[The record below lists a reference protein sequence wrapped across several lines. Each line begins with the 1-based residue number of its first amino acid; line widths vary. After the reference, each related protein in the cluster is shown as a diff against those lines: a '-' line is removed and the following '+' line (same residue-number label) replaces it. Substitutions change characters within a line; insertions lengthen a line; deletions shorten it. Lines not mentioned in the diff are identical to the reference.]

1 MNVNFIPIA
10 IVTLWLRR
18 LKIFAFDTR
27 ITVVSLLILVI
38 ALILYV
44 ISFLNF
50 YSPRS
55 TLPYAQ
61 WIIDKSTEPTN
72 SKELVQYL
80 SLLCTSMENSNI
92 YYKALVS
99 LEINHNLLLPTI
111 PSPTC
116 SKAMC
121 SVNGESHNNLRGI
134 SLILEEMGEAPEV
147 KGLPRDVF
155 VSSEDVTQNTIP
167 TLVTEGWISNEMN
180 TGMIMINMLA
190 RDSLLSSTSY
200 TSTTLIYEI
209 GSNTEIVQY
218 SLREFSLDLNPSQ
231 KSFDIISSILI
242 AIFCLVYLLKYLIKL
257 NFSFSQTFLFYGLVF
272 LGVLLLAFTLLIM
285 KFNIVKKVSDENR
298 APTFTDIKN
307 LKFVYSLFGISFYF
321 LSLFFAVEILKMLTF
336 VKRMKEIRSA
346 VFVLYRT
353 AIPLVKILIFMCIV
367 ILARSIAL
375 LGFSGMMITQTY
387 SDLILFYTG
396 ISFPPSSQFMI
407 AIEANHTLFNWICNM
422 IIVCVVY
429 VSIHNAHHYE

>member
-1 MNVNFIPIA
+1 
-10 IVTLWLRR
+10 
-18 LKIFAFDTR
+18 
-27 ITVVSLLILVI
+27 
-38 ALILYV
+38 
-44 ISFLNF
+44 
-50 YSPRS
+50 
-55 TLPYAQ
+55 
-61 WIIDKSTEPTN
+61 
-72 SKELVQYL
+72 
-80 SLLCTSMENSNI
+80 
-92 YYKALVS
+92 
-99 LEINHNLLLPTI
+99 
-111 PSPTC
+111 
-116 SKAMC
+116 
-121 SVNGESHNNLRGI
+121 
-134 SLILEEMGEAPEV
+134 
-147 KGLPRDVF
+147 
-155 VSSEDVTQNTIP
+155 
-167 TLVTEGWISNEMN
+167 
-180 TGMIMINMLA
+180 MINMLA

-346 VFVLYRT
+346 VFVLDR
-353 AIPLVKILIFMCIV
+353 K
-367 ILARSIAL
+367 S
-375 LGFSGMMITQTY
+375 
-387 SDLILFYTG
+387 
-396 ISFPPSSQFMI
+396 
-407 AIEANHTLFNWICNM
+407 
-422 IIVCVVY
+422 VV
-429 VSIHNAHHYE
+429 